1 MYVFADL
8 RFTSSEPLMNADM
21 WFVVHSPRGAITIHH
36 SHAPHEPRS
45 LRSPRFPFR
54 AVTFAE
60 GMETTLVLI
69 KPGGVQR
76 NLIGEITRRVEA
88 RGLKVVGLKLM
99 HASREIVEE
108 HYGEHRGK
116 GFFEDVVNYLQSG
129 PVIAMAVEGVNA
141 VKAIRAMMGATN
153 PVDATPG
160 TIRGDFA
167 LTIDDNLTHS
177 SSDPEAAARELKLWF
192 PEGTVA

>member
-1 MYVFADL
+1 
-8 RFTSSEPLMNADM
+8 
-21 WFVVHSPRGAITIHH
+21 
-36 SHAPHEPRS
+36 
-45 LRSPRFPFR
+45 
-54 AVTFAE
+54 
-60 GMETTLVLI
+60 METSLVLI

-76 NLIGEITRRVEA
+76 NLIGEIIRRIEA
-88 RGLKVVGLKLM
+88 RGLRVTGLKLM
-99 HASREIVEE
+99 NAGREIVEE

-116 GFFEDVVNYLQSG
+116 GFFNDVVSYLQSG
-129 PVIAMAVEGVNA
+129 PVVAISVEGTNA

-153 PVDATPG
+153 PLEAAPG

-192 PEGTVA
+192 PEGTV